1 MSTNGKRKHSSSR
14 GSEEQLSKAKRKRT
28 KASFTA
34 NGHVR
39 QQKNTY
45 NSVGTFMAKC
55 VEDDNR
61 GLEENDGIELSVNA
75 LSVELSGDGE
85 EQSELLESERDSVN
99 RNNDME
105 VDEIKR
111 KLCFSEYS
119 GVQNTKTRSSSTAK
133 HKSRKKTIT
142 ISREEE
148 CRKPRKIGDGEN
160 KRNKSQRSMVSHN
173 EKGLK
178 GDTVYGENCE
188 SAESSGS
195 LTNVSDN
202 KDTDEYNREGNLQH
216 RSSYLA
222 HRKQSEHHGSNHS
235 NKQPGKL

>member
-39 QQKNTY
+39 QRKNTY
-45 NSVGTFMAKC
+45 NSVGTFMDKC
-55 VEDDNR
+55 VEDDNS

-133 HKSRKKTIT
+133 HISRKKTIT
-142 ISREEE
+142 LLREEE
-148 CRKPRKIGDGEN
+148 
-160 KRNKSQRSMVSHN
+160 
-173 EKGLK
+173 K

-222 HRKQSEHHGSNHS
+222 HRKHSEHHGSKHS
-235 NKQPGKL
+235 NKQTGKL